1 MADPL
6 EKQEKRTGAKS
17 AAGIL
22 IIVVLIL
29 FTSVTFT
36 GNPAFPSTEG
46 DPFPRPAELEPSIE
60 FWKKIYTVYT
70 TEEGVIHD
78 SDDLTIIYEVVN
90 LAGTDGMTDVR
101 RKRIRRVKE
110 KYRDIL
116 GSIMSKRGL
125 NLNKEEERVYNL
137 FSNKSLKRLLDAQ
150 YSIRFQLGQKDRF
163 IQGIQ
168 LSYRYLDCM
177 KEIIADM
184 DLPERLIYLPHVESS
199 FNYRAYSKFGAAGIW
214 QFTRDTGKRYLK
226 INNAIDERL
235 DPIKSTHGALQHL
248 QDNYTRIRSWPLA
261 IIAYNYGL
269 AGMRRAVE
277 GLDTTDV
284 VEIICR
290 HKGRTFGFASRNFY
304 CEFLAACDIAEN
316 YREYFGEIDIEEPL
330 KFQAYRL
337 KEDVLLKDIM
347 KYTGLERDVIK
358 TYNPA
363 IRRSAILSQS
373 HLPKGF
379 NLKLPDD
386 RDYQL
391 DAFFCK
397 HRSPKPV
404 QMTSVNKPPVKKS
417 VTQREQVIP
426 REFAAKDK
434 DLATDDGAFS
444 ITSAIVSEFLK
455 VSLPCFTP
463 LDHVIRSRNRTIMES
478 GFPILPPLPVT
489 PSKSLMTSKPFNA
502 PLPVI
507 IARASCIAAGPLNAP
522 VHGVIP
528 DHAAVPSEPL
538 FRSKFIIAGKSV
550 IPSQSIIASGSL
562 NALMPGVLPTEAA
575 IQARLCSG
583 MSQ

>member
-1 MADPL
+1 MAEPL
-6 EKQEKRTGAKS
+6 EKQEKRIGRNGAV
-17 AAGIL
+17 GIL
-22 IIVVLIL
+22 IIVGLIL
-29 FTSVTFT
+29 LTAVIFT
-36 GNPAFPSTEG
+36 GNPAFPSTEEET
-46 DPFPRPAELEPSIE
+46 FPRPAELEPSIE

-101 RKRIRRVKE
+101 RKRIRCVKE
-110 KYRDIL
+110 KYRNIL
-116 GSIMSKRGL
+116 GSIMRKRGF
-125 NLNKEEERVYNL
+125 NLNREEERVYNL
-137 FSNKSLKRLLDAQ
+137 FSDKSLKRLLEAQ

-163 IQGIQ
+163 IQGIR
-168 LSYRYLDCM
+168 LSYRYLDHM

-184 DLPERLIYLPHVESS
+184 DLPEKLIYLPHVESS
-199 FNYRAYSKFGAAGIW
+199 FNYMAFSKFGAAGIW
-214 QFTRDTGKRYLK
+214 QFTRDTGRRYLK

-235 DPIKSTHGALQHL
+235 DPIKSTHAALQHL
-248 QDNYTRIRSWPLA
+248 QDNYDKIRSWPLA

-284 VEIICR
+284 VEILCR

-304 CEFLAACDIAEN
+304 CEFLAASEIAEN
-316 YREYFGEIDIEEPL
+316 YNEHFGEIDIEEPL
-330 KFQAYRL
+330 QFQVYRL

-347 KYTGLERDVIK
+347 KYTGLERQVIK

-363 IRRSAILSQS
+363 IRRSAILSQR

-379 NLKLPDD
+379 DLKLPDD
-386 RDYQL
+386 RDYRL

-404 QMTSVNKPPVKKS
+404 QMTSVDKPPLKKS

-426 REFAAKDK
+426 REPAAKDK

-444 ITSAIVSEFLK
+444 ITSAIAIEFLK
-455 VSLPCFTP
+455 VSLPSFTP
-463 LDHVIRSRNRTIMES
+463 LEHVIRNRNRTIMAS
-478 GFPILPPLPVT
+478 MLPILPLPAVISGT
-489 PSKSLMTSKPFNA
+489 SLMASKPFNA

-507 IARASCIAAGPLNAP
+507 IARMSCIAAGPLNAP

-528 DHAAVPSEPL
+528 NHAAVPGDPL
-538 FRSKFIIAGKSV
+538 FRSKFIIAGESI
-550 IPSQSIIASGSL
+550 IPSHSVIASGSL
-562 NALMPGVLPTEAA
+562 NALMPGVLPSEAA
-575 IQARLCSG
+575 IQAMLCSG